1 MEGLL
6 YAFVI
11 YATFALANGN
21 CQGSESDLCEL
32 PPNTTANSTSQESTN
47 GISIEII
54 VGCAAGGIAC
64 IVLIVLLVC
73 GIIRKRKR
81 NREKFRETYTDYTYN
96 GFENNCELTA
106 TSLYAIT
113 KPVEELGYTSKQ
125 KRQSR
130 LPLTDSKEKHTA
142 NIHYDVPA
150 NKRPKGI
157 GASPMPG
164 YAVPKKSSIKYHNGA
179 PSKTMY
185 SVPTNKHVS
194 FEPSSLY
201 PGYDVPKKITE

>member
-1 MEGLL
+1 MV
-6 YAFVI
+6 YVYCQWQNVI
-11 YATFALANGN
+11 FSFLTF
-21 CQGSESDLCEL
+21 
-32 PPNTTANSTSQESTN
+32 
-47 GISIEII
+47 
-54 VGCAAGGIAC
+54 
-64 IVLIVLLVC
+64 
-73 GIIRKRKR
+73 RKR

-125 KRQSR
+125 KQQSR

-142 NIHYDVPA
+142 HIHYDVPA

-157 GASPMPG
+157 GASAMPG
-164 YAVPKKSSIKYHNGA
+164 YAVPKKSSIKYHNSA
-179 PSKTMY
+179 SSNTMY

-194 FEPSSLY
+194 FEQSSLY